1 MNWEEVER
9 KIVHW
14 LRSKVEEAGANGL
27 VQGISGGLDSSI
39 TAVLVKKAVGN
50 NHLGLILPCHSS
62 PKDIEH
68 ANLLAQTFALRTEV
82 VDLTPVYD
90 LLLTILPPGTP
101 MAKANLK
108 PRLRMLTL
116 YYYANT
122 FNYLVVGTGN
132 KSELQVG
139 YFTKY
144 GDGGVDLLPLG
155 SLYKTQLRGFAYY
168 LGIPREIIEKAPS
181 AGLWEGQT
189 DEGEMGITY
198 SELDS
203 ILEALER
210 GEYDAS
216 SPLVLK
222 VEKMV
227 KSTAHKR
234 ALPPICPL

>member
-1 MNWEEVER
+1 MKWEEIES

-14 LRSKVEEAGANGL
+14 LRGKVEEAGAKGL
-27 VQGISGGLDSSI
+27 VLGISGGLDSSI
-39 TAVLVKKAVGN
+39 VAVLVKKAVGD
-50 NHLGLILPCHSS
+50 NHLALILPCHSS
-62 PKDIEH
+62 PVDLEH
-68 ANLLAQTFALRTEV
+68 ANLIAQTFALKTET

-101 MAKANLK
+101 MARANLK

-122 FNYLVVGTGN
+122 LNYLVVGTGN

-144 GDGGVDLLPLG
+144 GDGGVDLLPIG
-155 SLYKTQLRGFAYY
+155 NLYKTQLREFAHY
-168 LGIPREIIEKAPS
+168 LGIPREIIEKPPS

-203 ILEALER
+203 ILEALEN
-210 GEYDAS
+210 GKADDS

-222 VEKMV
+222 VKGMV
-227 KSTAHKR
+227 KSSAHKR

>member
-1 MNWEEVER
+1 MDYEELEE

-14 LRSKVEEAGANGL
+14 LGNKVEEAGAKGL
-27 VQGISGGLDSSI
+27 VFGISGGLDSSI
-39 TAVLVKKAVGN
+39 TAVLAKKAVGE
-50 NHLGLILPCHSS
+50 NHLALIMPCYSS
-62 PKDIEH
+62 TTDLEH
-68 ANLLAQTFALRTEV
+68 ANLIARTFGLKTET

-122 FNYLVVGTGN
+122 MNYLVVGTGN

-155 SLYKTQLRGFAYY
+155 NLYKTQLRGFARY
-168 LGIPREIIEKAPS
+168 LGIPEEIIEKPPS

-198 SELDS
+198 PELDA
-203 ILEALER
+203 ILEALEK
-210 GEYDAS
+210 GEADLS
-216 SPLVLK
+216 SPKVLK
-222 VEKMV
+222 VMGMV
-227 KSTAHKR
+227 KASAHKR

>member
-1 MNWEEVER
+1 MKWEEIEG

-14 LRSKVEEAGANGL
+14 LRNKVEEAGAKGL
-27 VQGISGGLDSSI
+27 VLGISGGLDSSI
-39 TAVLVKKAVGN
+39 TAVLVKRAVGD
-50 NHLGLILPCHSS
+50 NHLALILPCHSS
-62 PKDIEH
+62 PVDLEH
-68 ANLLAQTFALRTEV
+68 ANLLAQTFALKTET

-101 MAKANLK
+101 MARANLK

-144 GDGGVDLLPLG
+144 GDGGVDLLPIG
-155 SLYKTQLRGFAYY
+155 NLYKTQLREFARY
-168 LGIPREIIEKAPS
+168 LGIPLEIIEKPPS

-203 ILEALER
+203 ILKALEK
-210 GEYDAS
+210 GEADDS

-222 VEKMV
+222 VKGMV
-227 KSTAHKR
+227 KSSAHKR